1 MRARDLP
8 VGILKACAQVCGV
21 AVLALALAGLPL
33 LALRAKAFASFE
45 EGPANSRETP
55 RELAARALRF
65 VKGLGDGSSFRYRIN
80 MSEWNFLELG
90 PRALWVSFVYTAV
103 PGAFG
108 MALGAVAGV
117 ASRRRGRAL
126 ADRATDALL
135 ATPDFML
142 IILSQAAAL
151 GLAKLGLRVK
161 VAATT
166 GPWIL
171 LPFLV
176 MAVAPFGLSFRAAAS
191 EARRAASSD
200 HVTYARSKGLDE
212 RTLLRRHIG
221 AGIFPR
227 MAAELP
233 TTVATMQATLFVV
246 EHLFALPGMARMLFN
261 AAFAGPRNYYLR
273 VEYQYDLVVLALLG
287 SILSSALV
295 YLVLG
300 LALRAAREALIHE

>member
-1 MRARDLP
+1 MRARELP
-8 VGILKACAQVCGV
+8 VAILKAGAQACGV
-21 AVLALALAGLPL
+21 VALALALAGLPL
-33 LALRAKAFASFE
+33 LALRAKPYASFE
-45 EGPANSRETP
+45 EGPAFSRAAP
-55 RELAARALRF
+55 AELVERARGFLA
-65 VKGLGDGSSFRYRIN
+65 GLADGSSFRYRIN
-80 MSEWNFLELG
+80 MSEWSFLELG

-126 ADRATDALL
+126 ADRAADALL

-176 MAVAPFGLSFRAAAS
+176 MAVAPFALSFRAAAT

-200 HVTYARSKGLDE
+200 HLAYARSKGLDE
-212 RTLLRRHIG
+212 RTLLRRHVG

-227 MAAELP
+227 MDAELP
-233 TTVATMQATLFVV
+233 TTVAAMQASLFVV

-287 SILSSALV
+287 SIVSSALA
-295 YLVLG
+295 YLVLK
-300 LALRAAREALIHE
+300 LALRAARGALIHE